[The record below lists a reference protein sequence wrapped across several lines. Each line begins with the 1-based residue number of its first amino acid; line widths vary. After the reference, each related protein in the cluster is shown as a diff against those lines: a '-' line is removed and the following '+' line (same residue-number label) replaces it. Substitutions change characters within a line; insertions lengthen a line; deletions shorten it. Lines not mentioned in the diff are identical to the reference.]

1 MDNLIAKF
9 KNGEAQLND
18 LSDHHAKMKTYYLDI
33 NYVLISY
40 DRQYYKESLQKINT
54 RIFEIRKKAEPK
66 KKFKFSRRDGD
77 FGVKE
82 ILTEKQVVTT

>member
-40 DRQYYKESLQKINT
+40 DRQYYKESL
-54 RIFEIRKKAEPK
+54 
-66 KKFKFSRRDGD
+66 
-77 FGVKE
+77 
-82 ILTEKQVVTT
+82 